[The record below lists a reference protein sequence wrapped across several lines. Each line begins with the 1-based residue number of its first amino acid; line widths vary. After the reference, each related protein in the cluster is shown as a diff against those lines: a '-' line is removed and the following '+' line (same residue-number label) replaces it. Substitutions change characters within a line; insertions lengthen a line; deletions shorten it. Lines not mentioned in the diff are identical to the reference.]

1 MIGVNLLSEQI
12 ADFHLELGVTMIG
25 VNLFTQKI
33 DADHRHEIKKFFQ
46 ALDTNKD
53 GSISMKEFKEG
64 MRNTFHTKL
73 SEEQLEAIFR
83 NVDID
88 DNRTIT
94 FDELLTITAHRML
107 VDEDERL
114 FQAFQELDEDGDGL
128 ISKNELERALNE
140 WEDLVLRED
149 DEEWGPQMSPRR
161 KHKHTREST
170 IELKR
175 FQSAFGHADKND
187 DGQIDYEEF
196 LRILHPD
203 FGDNMSLN
211 DLKQQVVDDNRVR
224 GAQWNVDY
232 ET

>member
-73 SEEQLEAIFR
+73 SEEELEAIFR

-128 ISKNELERALNE
+128 ISKDELESALNE
-140 WEDLVLRED
+140 WEDFLLR
-149 DEEWGPQMSPRR
+149 DEEEEELSPRKKR
-161 KHKHTREST
+161 GHTREST
-170 IELKR
+170 ITLQR
-175 FQSAFGHADKND
+175 FTSAFGHADKNG
-187 DGQIDYEEF
+187 DGQIDYVEF
-196 LRILHPD
+196 LRI
-203 FGDNMSLN
+203 
-211 DLKQQVVDDNRVR
+211 
-224 GAQWNVDY
+224 
-232 ET
+232 